1 MSILQSKTYLNDL
14 KYVIKE
20 NDVFDLLKDKSIFIT
35 GGTGLICSGIVD
47 LLLMSNLIKKS
58 RIHVYLGVRD
68 EERAKKRFFDFAD
81 SGMKEYLSFIKYD
94 ATCNNS
100 IDVDVDYIIHGASNA
115 HPKAFVEYPVDTMIS
130 NFYGIK
136 ELLDFSRKK
145 NIKNVLYI
153 SSSEV
158 YGQTVK
164 KNPFK
169 ENEYGYLDITN
180 PRNAYASSKRASET
194 LCVSYYKQ
202 YGVKSNIVRPGHI
215 YGPTASMTDSRVS
228 SFFAYAAAEGKDL
241 EIKSEGK
248 QIRSY
253 CYVLDCASAII
264 TVLLKGKP
272 SEVYNI
278 SNENSIMSI
287 KDIASLYAE
296 EGAVNVIFN
305 LPSKQEKSAFNP
317 MENSSLDNTKLRMIG
332 WKGLFDSKLGTSHT
346 IKILRGE

>member
-20 NDVFDLLKDKSIFIT
+20 NDVFDLLKDKSVFIT

-164 KNPFK
+164 KSPFK

-180 PRNAYASSKRASET
+180 PRNAYASSK
-194 LCVSYYKQ
+194 
-202 YGVKSNIVRPGHI
+202 SN
-215 YGPTASMTDSRVS
+215 Y
-228 SFFAYAAAEGKDL
+228 
-241 EIKSEGK
+241 
-248 QIRSY
+248 
-253 CYVLDCASAII
+253 
-264 TVLLKGKP
+264 
-272 SEVYNI
+272 
-278 SNENSIMSI
+278 
-287 KDIASLYAE
+287 
-296 EGAVNVIFN
+296 
-305 LPSKQEKSAFNP
+305 
-317 MENSSLDNTKLRMIG
+317 
-332 WKGLFDSKLGTSHT
+332 
-346 IKILRGE
+346 